1 MGRIAFNRSE
11 NLIEFK
17 ELPNK
22 PDDRMT
28 LEISSGYASAIGTR
42 ASNEDF
48 CGIVTPQG
56 VVLEAKGVVAALA
69 DGVGSG
75 GGGREAAEYSVRGLL
90 ADYYATPD
98 TWAIP
103 YAFDRVLRSINRWL
117 LAQSFSQYDAHRL
130 VSTLSAVALRGDR
143 FVVAHIGDSRVYLL
157 RDHKLR
163 QLTADHVWDKPE
175 MQHVLKRA
183 MGLDQH
189 LVLDYLDD
197 VLQAGDVFLLVSDG
211 VWEVLGDKAMRAL
224 LDAAQEPQQIADKLV
239 EQVAAKK
246 GQDNA
251 TAMVLKV
258 HRPGGTNR
266 HYASVEAKHLA
277 VPERLKAG
285 QILDQFEVLELLH
298 ESQNSLLYRVRHIAT
313 QQQLVLKT
321 LPPALRDDLASREGL
336 LVEEWLAKSIVSR
349 YFPQVLPLSGK
360 ERHSLY
366 YVMTF
371 HEGATL
377 QQHLQHDR
385 HFSITDAVQI
395 GIRLGKALGTLHR
408 MNIIHRDIKPDN
420 IHLDTEEKLRL
431 LDLGVALNPATMR
444 SEGRPGTP
452 SFIAPELF
460 SGEQASCQSD
470 LYAVGVT
477 LYYLLTRKYPY
488 GEIEPFQHPRFT
500 EPVPPTRY
508 RPDIPQWLE
517 NILLKAVAKNPS
529 KRFETAE
536 EWVVSLSKAEYA
548 VTVPYRQ
555 APLTES
561 NPMLLWQMGLV
572 ISLLI
577 NLLLLF
583 LLLAG

>member
-1 MGRIAFNRSE
+1 MA
-11 NLIEFK
+11 
-17 ELPNK
+17 
-22 PDDRMT
+22 
-28 LEISSGYASAIGTR
+28 LEISSGYASAIGSR

-56 VVLEAKGVVAALA
+56 GVLEAKGVVAALA
-69 DGVGSG
+69 DGVGSS

-103 YAFDRVLRSINRWL
+103 YAFDRVLRAINRWL
-117 LAQSFSQYDAHRL
+117 LAQSFSQYDSHRL
-130 VSTLSAVALRGDR
+130 VSTLSAVALHGDR
-143 FVVAHIGDSRVYLL
+143 FVIAHIGDSRIYLL

-163 QLTADHVWDKPE
+163 QLTEDHVWDKPE

-189 LVLDYLDD
+189 LVLDYQDD
-197 VLQAGDVFLLVSDG
+197 VLHAGDIFLLVSDG
-211 VWEVLGDKAMRAL
+211 VWEVLGDKAMHAL
-224 LDAAQEPQQIADKLV
+224 LDVAQEPQRIADNLIG
-239 EQVAAKK
+239 QVAAKK

-251 TAMVLKV
+251 TALVLKV
-258 HRPGGTNR
+258 HQPGTTSR
-266 HYASVEAKHLA
+266 HYATAEARHLA

-285 QILDQFEVLELLH
+285 QVLDGFEVLKLLH
-298 ESQNSLLYRVRHIAT
+298 ESQSSLLYQVRRVAT
-313 QQQLVLKT
+313 QQLLVLKT
-321 LPPALRDDLASREGL
+321 LPPTLRDDISSREGL

-349 YFPQVLPLSGK
+349 YFPQVLPLTGE
-360 ERHSLY
+360 ERHALY

-420 IHLDTEEKLRL
+420 VHLDTEEKLRL
-431 LDLGVALNPATMR
+431 LDLGVALNPASMR

-460 SGEQASCQSD
+460 AGEQATCQSD

-488 GEIEPFQHPRFT
+488 GEIEPFQNPRFT

-517 NILLKAVAKNPS
+517 NLLLKAISKNPAR
-529 KRFETAE
+529 RFETAE
-536 EWVVSLSKAEYA
+536 EWVVSLSRAEHA
-548 VTVPYRQ
+548 VTVPYRK
-555 APLTES
+555 APLIES
-561 NPMLLWQMGLV
+561 NPMLLWQMGLAA
-572 ISLLI
+572 SLLI

-583 LLLAG
+583 LLFAS

>member
-1 MGRIAFNRSE
+1 
-11 NLIEFK
+11 
-17 ELPNK
+17 
-22 PDDRMT
+22 MT

-42 ASNEDF
+42 TSNEDF
-48 CGIVTPQG
+48 CGIVTPHG
-56 VVLEAKGVVAALA
+56 DVLEAKGIVAALA
-69 DGVGSG
+69 DGVGGS

-103 YAFDRVLRSINRWL
+103 YSFDRVLRAINRWL

-130 VSTLSAVALRGDR
+130 MSTLSAVVLHGDR
-143 FVVAHIGDSRVYLL
+143 FVVAHVGDSRAYLL
-157 RDHKLR
+157 RDHTLR
-163 QLTADHVWDKPE
+163 QLTVDHVWDKPE

-197 VLQAGDVFLLVSDG
+197 ALQAGDIFLLVSDG
-211 VWEVLGDKAMRAL
+211 VWEVLGDKAMQAL
-224 LDAAQEPQQIADKLV
+224 LDAELEPQQIADNLIA
-239 EQVAAKK
+239 QVISKK

-251 TAMVLKV
+251 TAMVVKV
-258 HRPGGTNR
+258 HRAGATNR

-277 VPERLKAG
+277 VPERLKIG
-285 QILDQFEVLELLH
+285 QVLDGFEVLQLMH
-298 ESQNSLLYRVRHIAT
+298 ESQSSLLYQVKQVAT
-313 QQQLVLKT
+313 QQLLVLKT
-321 LPPALRDDLASREGL
+321 LPQTLRDDMPSREGL

-349 YFPQVLPLSGK
+349 YFPQVLPLSNK
-360 ERHSLY
+360 ERHFLY

-371 HEGATL
+371 HQGATL
-377 QQHLQHDR
+377 QQHLEHDR

-395 GIRLGKALGTLHR
+395 GIRLGKALGSLHR

-431 LDLGVALNPATMR
+431 LDLGVALNPSTMR

-460 SGEQASCQSD
+460 AGEQASSQSD

-488 GEIEPFQHPRFT
+488 GEIEPFQNPRFT
-500 EPVPPTRY
+500 EPIPPSRY

-517 NILLKAVAKNPS
+517 NILLKAVAKNPLR
-529 KRFETAE
+529 RFETAE
-536 EWVVSLSKAEYA
+536 EWVISLRKAEHA
-548 VTVPYRQ
+548 VTVPYRK
-555 APLTES
+555 APLSES

-572 ISLLI
+572 ISLLL

-583 LLLAG
+583 LLFAG

>member
-1 MGRIAFNRSE
+1 
-11 NLIEFK
+11 
-17 ELPNK
+17 
-22 PDDRMT
+22 MT

-42 ASNEDF
+42 TSNEDF
-48 CGIVTPQG
+48 CGIVTPHG
-56 VVLEAKGVVAALA
+56 DVLEAKGIVAALA
-69 DGVGSG
+69 DGVGGS

-103 YAFDRVLRSINRWL
+103 YSFDRVLRAINRWL

-130 VSTLSAVALRGDR
+130 MSTLSAVVLHGDR
-143 FVVAHIGDSRVYLL
+143 FVVAHVGDSRVYLL
-157 RDHKLR
+157 RDHRLR
-163 QLTADHVWDKPE
+163 QLTVDHVWDKPE

-197 VLQAGDVFLLVSDG
+197 ALQTGDVFLLVSDG
-211 VWEVLGDKAMRAL
+211 VWEVLGDKAMQVL
-224 LDAAQEPQQIADKLV
+224 LDAELEPQQIADNLIA
-239 EQVAAKK
+239 QVNSKK

-251 TAMVLKV
+251 TAMVVKV
-258 HRPGGTNR
+258 HRAGATNR

-277 VPERLKAG
+277 VPERLKIG
-285 QILDQFEVLELLH
+285 QVLDGFEVLQLMH
-298 ESQNSLLYRVRHIAT
+298 ESQSSLLYQVRQVAT
-313 QQQLVLKT
+313 QQLLVLKT
-321 LPPALRDDLASREGL
+321 LPQALRDDLPSREGL

-349 YFPQVLPLSGK
+349 YFPQVLPLSNK
-360 ERHSLY
+360 ERHFLY

-371 HEGATL
+371 HQGATL
-377 QQHLQHDR
+377 QQHLEHDR

-395 GIRLGKALGTLHR
+395 GIRLGKALGSLHR

-431 LDLGVALNPATMR
+431 LDLGVALNPSTMR

-460 SGEQASCQSD
+460 AGEQATSQSD

-488 GEIEPFQHPRFT
+488 GEIEPFQNPRFT
-500 EPVPPTRY
+500 EPIPPSRY

-517 NILLKAVAKNPS
+517 NILLKAVAKNPLR
-529 KRFETAE
+529 RFETAE
-536 EWVVSLSKAEYA
+536 EWVISLSKAEHA
-548 VTVPYRQ
+548 VTVPYRK
-555 APLTES
+555 APLSES
-561 NPMLLWQMGLV
+561 NPMLLLQMGLV
-572 ISLLI
+572 ISLLL

-583 LLLAG
+583 LLFTS

>member
-1 MGRIAFNRSE
+1 
-11 NLIEFK
+11 
-17 ELPNK
+17 
-22 PDDRMT
+22 MT
-28 LEISSGYASAIGTR
+28 LEISSGYASATGTR

-56 VVLEAKGVVAALA
+56 GMLEAKGVVAALA
-69 DGVGSG
+69 DGVGSS

-98 TWAIP
+98 TWAIT
-103 YAFDRVLRSINRWL
+103 YALDRVLHAINRWL
-117 LAQSFSQYDAHRL
+117 LAQSFSQYEAHHL
-130 VSTLSAVALRGDR
+130 LSTLSAVVLHGDR
-143 FVVAHIGDSRVYLL
+143 FVVAHIGDSRIYLL

-163 QLTADHVWDKPE
+163 QLTVDHVWDKPE

-189 LVLDYLDD
+189 LVLDFLDD
-197 VLQAGDVFLLVSDG
+197 ALQAGDVFLLVSDG
-211 VWEVLGDKAMRAL
+211 VWEVLGDKAMQAL
-224 LDAAQEPQQIADKLV
+224 LDVEQEPQQIADNLV
-239 EQVAAKK
+239 AQVAIKK

-258 HRPGGTNR
+258 RHPGATNR
-266 HYASVEAKHLA
+266 HYASVEAEHLA

-285 QILDQFEVLELLH
+285 QVLDGFEILKLLH
-298 ESQNSLLYRVRHIAT
+298 ESQNSLLYQVRRIAT
-313 QQQLVLKT
+313 QQFLVLKT
-321 LPPALRDDLASREGL
+321 LPPLLRDNLACREGL
-336 LVEEWLAKSIVSR
+336 LVEEWLAKTIVSR
-349 YFPQVLPLSGK
+349 YFPQVLPLSGD
-360 ERHSLY
+360 ERHFLY

-385 HFSITDAVQI
+385 HFSIADAVQI
-395 GIRLGKALGTLHR
+395 GIRLGKALGSLHR

-420 IHLDTEEKLRL
+420 IHLDTEEKLRV

-452 SFIAPELF
+452 SFLAPELF
-460 SGEQASCQSD
+460 TGEPASCQSD

-488 GEIEPFQHPRFT
+488 GEIEPFQNPRFT
-500 EPVPPTRY
+500 EPTPPTRY

-517 NILLKAVAKNPS
+517 NILLKAVAKHPA

-536 EWVVSLSKAEYA
+536 EWVISLSKGDYA
-548 VTVPYRQ
+548 DSKPYER
-555 APLTES
+555 APLVER
-561 NPMLLWQMGLV
+561 NPLLLLQMSLV
-572 ISLLI
+572 ISVLV
-577 NLLLLF
+577 NLLLLY
-583 LLLAG
+583 LLLAR

>member
-1 MGRIAFNRSE
+1 
-11 NLIEFK
+11 
-17 ELPNK
+17 
-22 PDDRMT
+22 MT
-28 LEISSGYASAIGTR
+28 LEISSGYASATGTR

-56 VVLEAKGVVAALA
+56 GVLEAKGIVAALA
-69 DGVGSG
+69 DGVGST

-98 TWAIP
+98 TWAIT
-103 YAFDRVLRSINRWL
+103 YALDRVLHAINRWL
-117 LAQSFSQYDAHRL
+117 LAQSFSQYEAHHL
-130 VSTLSAVALRGDR
+130 LSTLSAVVLHGDR
-143 FVVAHIGDSRVYLL
+143 FVIAHIGDSRIYLL

-163 QLTADHVWDKPE
+163 QLTVDHVWDKPE

-189 LVLDYLDD
+189 LVLDFLDD
-197 VLQAGDVFLLVSDG
+197 ALQAGDVFLLVSDG
-211 VWEVLGDKAMRAL
+211 VWEVLGDKAMQAL
-224 LDAAQEPQQIADKLV
+224 LDVELEPQQIADSLV
-239 EQVAAKK
+239 AQVAIKK

-258 HRPGGTNR
+258 HHPGATGR
-266 HYASVEAKHLA
+266 HYASAEAGHLS

-285 QILDQFEVLELLH
+285 QVLDGFEILKLLH
-298 ESQNSLLYRVRHIAT
+298 ESQNSLLYQVRRIAT
-313 QQQLVLKT
+313 QQLLVLKT
-321 LPPALRDDLASREGL
+321 LPPALRDDLSCREGL
-336 LVEEWLAKSIVSR
+336 LVEEWLAKTIVSR
-349 YFPQVLPLSGK
+349 YFPQVLPLSGD
-360 ERHSLY
+360 ERHFLY

-385 HFSITDAVQI
+385 HFSIADAVQI

-420 IHLDTEEKLRL
+420 IHLDTEEKLRV

-460 SGEQASCQSD
+460 AGEPASCQSD

-500 EPVPPTRY
+500 EPTPPTRY

-517 NILLKAVAKNPS
+517 NILLKAVAKNPA

-536 EWVVSLSKAEYA
+536 EWVISLSKGDYA
-548 VTVPYRQ
+548 DSKPYER
-555 APLTES
+555 APLVES
-561 NPMLLWQMGLV
+561 NPLLLLQMGLV
-572 ISLLI
+572 ISVLV
-577 NLLLLF
+577 NLLMLY
-583 LLLAG
+583 LLLAR

>member
-1 MGRIAFNRSE
+1 
-11 NLIEFK
+11 
-17 ELPNK
+17 
-22 PDDRMT
+22 MT
-28 LEISSGYASAIGTR
+28 LEISSGYASAIGAR
-42 ASNEDF
+42 ATNEDF

-56 VVLEAKGVVAALA
+56 GVLGAKGVVAALA
-69 DGVGSG
+69 DGVGSS

-103 YAFDRVLRSINRWL
+103 YAFDRVLRAINRWL
-117 LAQSFSQYDAHRL
+117 LAQSFSQYDSHRL
-130 VSTLSAVALRGDR
+130 VSTLSAVALLGDR

-157 RDHKLR
+157 RDHILR
-163 QLTADHVWDKPE
+163 QLTVDHVWDKPE

-189 LVLDYLDD
+189 LVMDYTDD

-211 VWEVLGDKAMRAL
+211 VWEVLGDKAIQAAL
-224 LDAAQEPQQIADKLV
+224 DVEQEPQQIVDKLL

-251 TAMVLKV
+251 TALVIKV
-258 HRPGGTNR
+258 HHPGATSR
-266 HYASVEAKHLA
+266 HYAGVEAKHLA
-277 VPERLKAG
+277 VPERLKPG
-285 QILDQFEVLELLH
+285 QMLDQFEILKLLH
-298 ESQNSLLYRVRHIAT
+298 ESQNSLLYQVRHVAT
-313 QQQLVLKT
+313 QQLLVLKT
-321 LPPALRDDLASREGL
+321 LPPTLRDDLSCREGL

-360 ERHSLY
+360 ERHYLY

-385 HFSITDAVQI
+385 HFSIADAVQI
-395 GIRLGKALGTLHR
+395 GIRLGKALGALHR
-408 MNIIHRDIKPDN
+408 MNILHRDIKPDN
-420 IHLDTEEKLRL
+420 IHLDMEEKLRL

-460 SGEQASCQSD
+460 AGEPASCQSD

-500 EPVPPTRY
+500 EAVPPTRY

-517 NILLKAVAKNPS
+517 NILMKAVEKNPL

-536 EWVVSLSKAEYA
+536 EWVITLSKGDHASSA
-548 VTVPYRQ
+548 PYRR
-555 APLTES
+555 APLAERD
-561 NPMLLWQMGLV
+561 PLRLWQLGLV
-572 ISLLI
+572 ISVLI
-577 NLLLLF
+577 NLLLLY
-583 LLLAG
+583 LLWAR

>member
-1 MGRIAFNRSE
+1 
-11 NLIEFK
+11 
-17 ELPNK
+17 
-22 PDDRMT
+22 MT
-28 LEISSGYASAIGTR
+28 LEISSGHASAIGTR
-42 ASNEDF
+42 TSNEDF
-48 CGIVTPQG
+48 CGIVTPHG
-56 VVLEAKGVVAALA
+56 SVLEVKGVVAALA
-69 DGVGSG
+69 DGVGSS

-98 TWAIP
+98 TWTIPHAI
-103 YAFDRVLRSINRWL
+103 DRVLRAINRWL
-117 LAQSFSQYDAHRL
+117 LAQSFSQYDSHRL
-130 VSTLSAVALRGDR
+130 VSTLSAIVLHGDR

-157 RDHKLR
+157 RNQKLR
-163 QLTADHVWDKPE
+163 QLTVDHVWDKPE
-175 MQHVLKRA
+175 LQHVLKRA

-197 VLQAGDVFLLVSDG
+197 VLHADDVFLLVSDG
-211 VWEVLGDKAMRAL
+211 VWEVLGDKAMQAL
-224 LDAAQEPQQIADKLV
+224 LNNAEHTPQQIADALIA
-239 EQVAAKK
+239 QVSVQK

-258 HRPGGTNR
+258 HRPGATNR
-266 HYASVEAKHLA
+266 HYASAEAQHLA
-277 VPERLKAG
+277 VPERFKVG
-285 QILDQFEVLELLH
+285 QVVDEFEILQLLH
-298 ESQNSLLYRVRHIAT
+298 ESQNSLLYQVRHVAT
-313 QQQLVLKT
+313 HQLLVLKT
-321 LPPALRDDLASREGL
+321 LPPVMRDDLTAREGL
-336 LVEEWLAKSIVSR
+336 LIEEWLAKTIVSK
-349 YFPQVLPLSGK
+349 YFPHVLPLSNQ
-360 ERHSLY
+360 ERHALY

-385 HFSITDAVQI
+385 HFSISDAVQI

-460 SGEQASCQSD
+460 SDGQASCQSD

-488 GEIEPFQHPRFT
+488 GEIEPFQYPRFT

-517 NILLKAVAKNPS
+517 SILLKSVAKNPA

-536 EWVVSLSKAEYA
+536 EWVVSLSKAEHA
-548 VTVPYRQ
+548 ITIPYRQ
-555 APLTES
+555 APLIES
-561 NPMLLWQMGLV
+561 NPMLLWQMGLIV
-572 ISLLI
+572 SLLI
-577 NLLLLF
+577 NFWLLF
-583 LLLAG
+583 LLFVS

>member
-1 MGRIAFNRSE
+1 
-11 NLIEFK
+11 
-17 ELPNK
+17 
-22 PDDRMT
+22 MT

-56 VVLEAKGVVAALA
+56 DVLEAKGIVAALA
-69 DGVGSG
+69 DGVGGS

-103 YAFDRVLRSINRWL
+103 YSFDRVLRAINRWL

-130 VSTLSAVALRGDR
+130 MSTLSAVVLHGDR
-143 FVVAHIGDSRVYLL
+143 FVVAHVGDSRAYLL

-163 QLTADHVWDKPE
+163 QLTVDHVWDKPE

-197 VLQAGDVFLLVSDG
+197 ALQARDVFLLVSDG
-211 VWEVLGDKAMRAL
+211 VWEVLGDKAIQAL
-224 LDAAQEPQQIADKLV
+224 LDVTLEPQQIADNLLN
-239 EQVAAKK
+239 QVAQKK

-251 TAMVLKV
+251 TALVLKV
-258 HRPGGTNR
+258 IQPGATNQ
-266 HYASVEAKHLA
+266 HYASMAAKHLA
-277 VPERLKAG
+277 VPERLKPG
-285 QILDQFEVLELLH
+285 QILDGFEVLRLMH
-298 ESQNSLLYRVRHIAT
+298 ESQNSVLYQVKQVAT
-313 QQQLVLKT
+313 QQLLVLKT
-321 LPPALRDDLASREGL
+321 LPSALRDDLTSREGL

-349 YFPQVLPLSGK
+349 YFPQVLPLSSK
-360 ERHSLY
+360 ERNALY

-395 GIRLGKALGTLHR
+395 GIRLGKALGALHR

-460 SGEQASCQSD
+460 SGGQATSQSD
-470 LYAVGVT
+470 LYAAGVT

-488 GEIEPFQHPRFT
+488 GEIEPFQNPRFT
-500 EPVPPTRY
+500 EPILPTRY

-517 NILLKAVAKNPS
+517 NILLKAVAKNPAR
-529 KRFETAE
+529 RFETAE
-536 EWVVSLSKAEYA
+536 EWVIALSKAEYA
-548 VTVPYRQ
+548 TTVPYRK
-555 APLTES
+555 APLSES

-572 ISLLI
+572 ISQLL
-577 NLLLLF
+577 NVLLLF
-583 LLLAG
+583 LLFAS

>member
-1 MGRIAFNRSE
+1 MAHHLGRIALNRSE
-11 NLIEFK
+11 NLIGF
-17 ELPNK
+17 N
-22 PDDRMT
+22 DNMT
-28 LEISSGYASAIGTR
+28 LEISSGYASSIGTR
-42 ASNEDF
+42 AANEDF

-56 VVLEAKGVVAALA
+56 GVLEAKGVVAALA
-69 DGVGSG
+69 DGVGSSG
-75 GGGREAAEYSVRGLL
+75 GGGEAAEYSVRGLL

-98 TWAIP
+98 TWAIT
-103 YAFDRVLRSINRWL
+103 YALDRVLRAINRWL

-130 VSTLSAVALRGDR
+130 VSTLSVVVLHGDH

-157 RDHKLR
+157 RDHQLR
-163 QLTADHVWDKPE
+163 QLTVDHVWDKPE

-197 VLQAGDVFLLVSDG
+197 VVQVGDIFLLVSDG
-211 VWEVLGDKAMRAL
+211 VWEVLGDKAMQAL
-224 LDAAQEPQQIADKLV
+224 LDAEQEPQQIADNLIG
-239 EQVAAKK
+239 QVTRKK

-258 HRPGGTNR
+258 HQPGVTNR
-266 HYASVEAKHLA
+266 HYAGAQARHLA
-277 VPERLKAG
+277 VPERMKAG
-285 QILDQFEVLELLH
+285 QVLDGFEVLQLLH
-298 ESQNSLLYRVRHIAT
+298 ESQNSLLYQVKRVAT
-313 QQQLVLKT
+313 QQLLVLKT
-321 LPPALRDDLASREGL
+321 LPPSLHDDLSSREGL

-360 ERHSLY
+360 ERHYLY
-366 YVMTF
+366 YVMSF

-385 HFSITDAVQI
+385 HFSIADAVQI

-444 SEGRPGTP
+444 SEGTPGTP

-460 SGEQASCQSD
+460 GGEQASCQSD

-500 EPVPPTRY
+500 APIPPTRY
-508 RPDIPQWLE
+508 RPDIPEWLE
-517 NILLKAVAKNPS
+517 NILLKAVARNPLR
-529 KRFETAE
+529 RFETAE
-536 EWVVSLSKAEYA
+536 EWVITLSKAENA
-548 VTVPYRQ
+548 VAIPYRQ
-555 APLTES
+555 APLVER
-561 NPMLLWQMGLV
+561 NPMLLWQMGLMV
-572 ISLLI
+572 SLLI
-577 NLLLLF
+577 NFLMLYLLF
-583 LLLAG
+583 VT

>member
-1 MGRIAFNRSE
+1 
-11 NLIEFK
+11 
-17 ELPNK
+17 
-22 PDDRMT
+22 MT
-28 LEISSGYASAIGTR
+28 LEISSGYASTIGTR
-42 ASNEDF
+42 TSNEDF
-48 CGIVTPQG
+48 CGIVTPQNE
-56 VVLEAKGVVAALA
+56 VLEAKGIVAALA
-69 DGVGSG
+69 DGVGGS

-98 TWAIP
+98 TWTIP
-103 YAFDRVLRSINRWL
+103 YSFDRVLRAINRWL
-117 LAQSFSQYDAHRL
+117 LAQSFSQFDTHRL
-130 VSTLSAVALRGDR
+130 MSTLSAVVLHRDR
-143 FVVAHIGDSRVYLL
+143 FVVTHVGDSRVYLL

-175 MQHVLKRA
+175 MRHVLKRA

-197 VLQAGDVFLLVSDG
+197 ALQTGDVFLLVSDG
-211 VWEVLGDKAMRAL
+211 VWEVLGDKTMQTL
-224 LDAAQEPQQIADKLV
+224 LGAELTPQEIADNLI
-239 EQVAAKK
+239 EQVTHKK
-246 GQDNA
+246 GRDNA

-258 HRPGGTNR
+258 HRLGVTNQ
-266 HYASVEAKHLA
+266 HYVSLEANHLA
-277 VPERLKAG
+277 VPEQLETG
-285 QILDQFEVLELLH
+285 QILDGFEVLQLLH
-298 ESQNSLLYRVRHIAT
+298 ESQNSLLYQVKHVAT

-321 LPPALRDDLASREGL
+321 LPPALRDDMPSREGL

-349 YFPQVLPLSGK
+349 YFPQVLPLSSK
-360 ERHSLY
+360 ERNFLY

-371 HEGATL
+371 HQGATL
-377 QQHLQHDR
+377 QQHLEHGR

-395 GIRLGKALGTLHR
+395 GIRLGKALGSLHR

-420 IHLDTEEKLRL
+420 IHLDTEGKLRL

-460 SGEQASCQSD
+460 SGEQVTCQSD

-488 GEIEPFQHPRFT
+488 GEIEPFQNPRFT
-500 EPVPPTRY
+500 EPIPPTRY

-517 NILLKAVAKNPS
+517 NIVLKAVARNPLR
-529 KRFETAE
+529 RFETAE
-536 EWVVSLSKAEYA
+536 EWVISLGKAELA
-548 VTVPYRQ
+548 TSAPYRKT
-555 APLTES
+555 PLSES
-561 NPMLLWQMGLV
+561 NPVLLWQMGLV
-572 ISLLI
+572 ISLLL

-583 LLLAG
+583 LILSG